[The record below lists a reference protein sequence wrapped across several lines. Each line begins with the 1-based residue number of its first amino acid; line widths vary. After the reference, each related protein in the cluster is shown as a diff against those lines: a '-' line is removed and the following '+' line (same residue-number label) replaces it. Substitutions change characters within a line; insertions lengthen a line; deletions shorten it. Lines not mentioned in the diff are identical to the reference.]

1 MIRNTLILFLLFSTS
16 ASFTVSRAE
25 SALIIQGGTLIDG
38 NGGPPAENATIV
50 IESGRIKD
58 IQTSALSSVPADATV
73 IDAKGKFI
81 IPGLQDF
88 HVHYRDWMP
97 PLYINEGI
105 TTIHDIGNSPPEW
118 ALAQREMMQ
127 KEKIVGPRLYISV
140 LNLVGKAGVTSDS
153 DLPNMILFDTVDE
166 ARKWARKAVEFKAD
180 YLKIHEGVTGEMLL
194 AIAQVAKQNGL
205 SVVGHVSPFVDA
217 YQAVELGQTHLEH
230 STGVGRA
237 ITKNLDEV
245 KRLRAELQES
255 LNGKTR
261 NSWERFLIDFYT
273 VDPAKE
279 ERLIKLIIAKNA
291 FVEPNWVLSARNITL
306 RRKEWVY
313 EDALFLSRP
322 ELTFI
327 SKDSRFRWLDYS
339 AWTYLSEDMRGKLI
353 HSYDNFQKFVVK
365 LVAAGGK
372 VVVGTGSPDMI
383 PGITVHREMQLM
395 VDAGL
400 SPMQAIQA
408 ATRNVA
414 ELARKLGDLGT
425 LEKGKYADLL
435 ILDGNPLQDIANT
448 RKIANIIKNG
458 KPIER
463 KYSASFR
470 NPIPTTTQGD
480 ETGHNTPQPS
490 ISAAEPSLAVEGDSE
505 ITVKITGK
513 GFTIGSVVYF
523 NDLPLNTVFKNPGL
537 LEVTLTRPLL
547 NNVGTY
553 PIRVMNPEPLPPIE
567 NAGKSNLFLFIV
579 KFR

>member
-1 MIRNTLILFLLFSTS
+1 MIRKVILLLLLFSAPALVT
-16 ASFTVSRAE
+16 ASPAAT
-25 SALIIQGGTLIDG
+25 ALVIQGGTLIDG
-38 NGGPPAENATIV
+38 NGGPPLQNATIG
-50 IESGRIKD
+50 IQAGRIAE
-58 IQTSALSSVPADATV
+58 IRSGPLGSPPADASV

-88 HVHYRDWMP
+88 HVHFRDWMP

-105 TTIHDIGNSPPEW
+105 TTIHDIGNSPPDW
-118 ALAQREMMQ
+118 ILAQREMFR
-127 KEKIVGPRLYISV
+127 KEKIVGPRLYAAV

-153 DLPNMILFDTVDE
+153 DLPNMILFDTVEE
-166 ARKWARKAVEFKAD
+166 ARKWARKAVELKAD
-180 YLKIHEGVTGEMLL
+180 YIKIHEGVSGEMLL
-194 AIAQVAKQNGL
+194 AIGQIAKQNGL
-205 SVVGHVSPFVDA
+205 SVVGHVPPVVDA

-237 ITKNLDEV
+237 ITKDLAELQ
-245 KRLRAELQES
+245 RLRAELQAS

-291 FVEPNWVLSARNITL
+291 FVEPNWVLTARTMTP

-322 ELTFI
+322 ELSFI

-339 AWTYLSEDMRGKLI
+339 SWDFLSEDMKGKLI
-353 HSYDNFQKFVVK
+353 RGHENFQKFVVK
-365 LVAAGGK
+365 FVAAGGK

-400 SPMQAIQA
+400 TPMQAIQA

-414 ELARKLGDLGT
+414 ELAKKTNDLGT

-435 ILDGNPLQDIANT
+435 LLDGNPLDDISNT
-448 RKIANIIKNG
+448 RKISQIVKNG
-458 KPIER
+458 KTIER
-463 KYSASFR
+463 KYSADWR
-470 NPIPTTTQGD
+470 NPIPTTAVGD
-480 ETGHNTPQPS
+480 ETGHNSPQPV
-490 ISAAEPSLAVEGDSE
+490 ISGTEPAIAVEGDPQTKVRV
-505 ITVKITGK
+505 IGK
-513 GFTIGSVVYF
+513 GFTIGSVAYF
-523 NDLPLNTVFKNPGL
+523 NNIPLKTEFRTPAML
-537 LEVTLTRPLL
+537 QITLTRELL
-547 NNVGTY
+547 ERVGTY
-553 PIRVMNPEPLPPIE
+553 PIQVINPEPLPPIE
-567 NAGKSNLFLFIV
+567 NAGRSNPFLFIV
-579 KFR
+579 QFR